1 MTWKNFLWKFALEN
15 YIFHIFSHF
24 IYEISFKNF
33 DHSHFIIPIQS
44 DKVVCAKIY
53 RRSFVFSFPRKSY
66 QFVLL
71 ARAHF
76 VHSRIFPKRFRH
88 VAKST
93 DVVVIIVI
101 GAYAERRSRATGI
114 PLYQASFI
122 PGKQYICCTVFS
134 INLLNVPKKDRAFI
148 FVYSSQID
156 SSILSE
162 TSSKLLYL
170 PNTLNIRY
178 IPNITK
184 ILEKNGIFPE

>member
-1 MTWKNFLWKFALEN
+1 MRKYTDDLSSLFREN
-15 YIFHIFSHF
+15 PINSSSF
-24 IYEISFKNF
+24 IG
-33 DHSHFIIPIQS
+33 
-44 DKVVCAKIY
+44 
-53 RRSFVFSFPRKSY
+53 
-66 QFVLL
+66 

-122 PGKQYICCTVFS
+122 LGKQYICCTIFS

-156 SSILSE
+156 SSIL
-162 TSSKLLYL
+162 YDIYI
-170 PNTLNIRY
+170 NIVK
-178 IPNITK
+178 TF
-184 ILEKNGIFPE
+184 IFVVDFKYSAYTQYY

>member
-1 MTWKNFLWKFALEN
+1 MPKC
-15 YIFHIFSHF
+15 IFHSRISIIRF
-24 IYEISFKNF
+24 IV
-33 DHSHFIIPIQS
+33 PIQS
-44 DKVVCAKIY
+44 DKVVYAKIY
-53 RRSFVFSFPRKSY
+53 RRSFVSFPRKSY
-66 QFVLL
+66 QFVFVYWR

-122 PGKQYICCTVFS
+122 LGKQYICCTIFS

-156 SSILSE
+156 SSIL
-162 TSSKLLYL
+162 YDIYI
-170 PNTLNIRY
+170 NIVK
-178 IPNITK
+178 TF
-184 ILEKNGIFPE
+184 IFVVDFKYSAYTQYY